1 MMMNN
6 KLSVLFVDD
15 DINVIN
21 GIKRIL
27 YKYRDQWKMYFVSSG
42 ERAIEILALKDIDVL
57 VCDIMMPGLNGY
69 EVLQYT
75 YEEHPHVIRFILS
88 GYHDEELI
96 LKSTKYAHQY
106 LQKPI
111 SPAFIINTIKKTVFT
126 RGYLDNDPDIIKK
139 ISSIRVIPGIPE
151 LYIKINTMLSDEN
164 TSTLK
169 IADTIA
175 EEPSLVAKILHVV
188 NSGFFGISQR
198 ITSIETAISYL
209 GINLLKA
216 LILYYLTFENKWN
229 YTDVTKQIERI
240 GRESM
245 NTAKLAQIIAEVSE
259 STKEESEEVF
269 IAALMHRIGEIVIIE
284 NPEVFSIHST
294 SVINP
299 PGIAA
304 YILGMWGLPSVVVEA
319 IAYQNDPLNE
329 NNTALK
335 HTLNL
340 FLSRKLLNLPTEILE
355 GFGKIAESND
365 SERIESYA
373 LKYFGIDNA
382 EFSKI
387 SEYFQVDKVIGN
399 YLKN

>member
-1 MMMNN
+1 MMQN

-27 YKYRDQWKMYFVSSG
+27 YKYRDRWKMYFVSSG
-42 ERAIEILALKDIDVL
+42 EKAIEILSLKNIDVL
-57 VCDIMMPGLNGY
+57 VCDIMMPGVSGY

-75 YEEHPHVIRFILS
+75 YEKHPHVIRFILS

-96 LKSTKYAHQY
+96 LRSTKYAHQY

-111 SPAFIINTIKKTVFT
+111 SPEVIIKKINSAVFT
-126 RGYLDNDPDIIKK
+126 RGYLNNNPELIKY
-139 ISSIRVIPGIPE
+139 ISSIREIPGIPE

-164 TSTLK
+164 TSTIK
-169 IADTIA
+169 IAETIA
-175 EEPSLVAKILHVV
+175 EEPSLVAKILHIA

-198 ITSIETAISYL
+198 VTNLETAISYL

-216 LILYYLTFENKWN
+216 LILYYLTFENNKN
-229 YTDVTKQIERI
+229 SSDVNKQIERI

-245 NTAKLAQIIAEVSE
+245 NTAKLAQIIAEE
-259 STKEESEEVF
+259 RANTKEESEEVF
-269 IAALMHRIGEIVIIE
+269 IAALMHRIGEIIIIE
-284 NPEVFSIHST
+284 NPEVFSKLDLSE
-294 SVINP
+294 INSS
-299 PGIAA
+299 GIAA
-304 YILGMWGLPSVVVEA
+304 YILGIWGLPRVVVES
-319 IAYQNDPLNE
+319 IAYQNDPLNK
-329 NNTALK
+329 NNTATK

-355 GFGKIAESND
+355 GFGKIVESND
-365 SERIESYA
+365 PERIAAYA
-373 LKYFGIDNA
+373 LVYFGIDNA

>member
-1 MMMNN
+1 
-6 KLSVLFVDD
+6 
-15 DINVIN
+15 INVIN

-269 IAALMHRIGEIVIIE
+269 IAALMHR
-284 NPEVFSIHST
+284 
-294 SVINP
+294 
-299 PGIAA
+299 
-304 YILGMWGLPSVVVEA
+304 
-319 IAYQNDPLNE
+319 
-329 NNTALK
+329 
-335 HTLNL
+335 
-340 FLSRKLLNLPTEILE
+340 
-355 GFGKIAESND
+355 
-365 SERIESYA
+365 
-373 LKYFGIDNA
+373 
-382 EFSKI
+382 
-387 SEYFQVDKVIGN
+387 
-399 YLKN
+399 